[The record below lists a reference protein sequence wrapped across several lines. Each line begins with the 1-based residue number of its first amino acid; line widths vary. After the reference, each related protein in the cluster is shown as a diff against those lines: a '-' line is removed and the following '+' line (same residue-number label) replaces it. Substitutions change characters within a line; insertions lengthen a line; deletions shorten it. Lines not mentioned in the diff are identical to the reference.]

1 MISLPGI
8 SPNIVD
14 AMNAHWDAAVIH
26 HFAKETAGADRE
38 LLDKCVSQE
47 RFAFRQFVC
56 SQCHSEQD
64 ISHKL
69 GYLYA
74 GAPGGRDV
82 FISALLDEER
92 GDDLP
97 AAFLRSLIISGPARP
112 VPVLPANDGPPTP
125 PALQ

>member
-1 MISLPGI
+1 MITLPGI

-14 AMNAHWDAAVIH
+14 AMSAHWDAAIIR
-26 HFAKETAGADRE
+26 HFARETAGADEE
-38 LLDKCVSQE
+38 LLGRCDTQE
-47 RFAFRQFVC
+47 RFAFRQFVF

-74 GAPGGRDV
+74 GAPGGRDI
-82 FISALLDEER
+82 FISSLLDEER

-97 AAFLRSLIISGPARP
+97 AAFLRSLIISGPARA
-112 VPVLPANDGPPTP
+112 VPTLPPIGGGAAITGD
-125 PALQ
+125 

>member
-1 MISLPGI
+1 MTSLPGI

-14 AMNAHWDAAVIH
+14 AMNAHWDAAVIY

-38 LLDKCVSQE
+38 LLDKCRSQE
-47 RFAFRQFVC
+47 RFAFRQFVF

-64 ISHKL
+64 ISRKL

-82 FISALLDEER
+82 FISAVLDEER
-92 GDDLP
+92 GDDLS
-97 AAFLRSLIISGPARP
+97 AAFLRSLIITGPARA
-112 VPVLPANDGPPTP
+112 VPTLPPSGGGVAATGD
-125 PALQ
+125 